1 MTPPYRA
8 LPNPPP
14 ILAGDVSCDLIVN
27 SIDAA
32 FILQL
37 RAALIFSLP
46 CERNG
51 DVNGDGLTNAIDAS
65 LILQLE
71 SGILDHFPAARD
83 ATSWLRRF
91 RLVW

>member
-1 MTPPYRA
+1 M
-8 LPNPPP
+8 
-14 ILAGDVSCDLIVN
+14 SCDLIVN

-32 FILQL
+32 LILQL

-51 DVNGDGLTNAIDAS
+51 DVNGDDLTNAIDAS

-71 SGILDHFPAARD
+71 GGILDQLPAARD
-83 ATSWLRRF
+83 ATSWLERF

>member
-1 MTPPYRA
+1 M
-8 LPNPPP
+8 
-14 ILAGDVSCDLIVN
+14 SCDLIVN

-51 DVNGDGLTNAIDAS
+51 DVNGDGLTNAVDAS

-71 SGILDHFPAARD
+71 GGILDHLPADRD
-83 ATSWLRRF
+83 AAAWLRLL
-91 RLVW
+91 RLAW